1 MNNRVLW
8 QCIGLSTIC
17 SVFLNIKNI
26 VFWHMCGFACMYVVC
41 HMNTWNLWRTEEDI
55 RFSGTGVTDSCEP
68 TGGTGTW
75 TWVLCKSN
83 HVFYSCPC
91 QVLGTLTAYHT
102 CSVANSHY
110 FPSLQEPNGTCAP
123 STLCWFLLLY
133 SMKILLGLAFLGK
146 WKKEARSWGHA
157 VSMCWSPW
165 LTTIHHMSMVLWE
178 AILNHLPCISQSTLP
193 LFITFIVPKLLPVC
207 PLWL

>member
-1 MNNRVLW
+1 MFKDLSIFVYECFDCVYVCMHTVPCVCLVLW
-8 QCIGLSTIC
+8 KSEKT
-17 SVFLNIKNI
+17 LNPLQSEL
-26 VFWHMCGFACMYVVC
+26 WVVMDYC
-41 HMNTWNLWRTEEDI
+41 V
-55 RFSGTGVTDSCEP
+55 GA
-68 TGGTGTW
+68 GTW

-165 LTTIHHMSMVLWE
+165 LTTIHHMTMVLWE